1 VSFNRLFVAATFAIV
16 IAGVAAAFT
25 FLGTPNYERLE
36 AVDEVRVTDLQ
47 RIASLLHD
55 KYQNGNLPSRLSEGM
70 TLRDPVTKQTYQY
83 RRLDR
88 KHYVLCAVFAAAES
102 SDRGQQYPPGA
113 QWLPRDWPHSA
124 GRACYELDVT
134 ASPPEPPRVLVA
146 SPHASDEDDTG
157 LTP

>member
-1 VSFNRLFVAATFAIV
+1 MSFNRLFVAATFAIV

-25 FLGTPNYERLE
+25 FLGTPSYERLV
-36 AVDEVRVTDLQ
+36 ALDEVRVTDLQ

-55 KYQNGNLPSRLSEGM
+55 KYQTGNLPDRLSEGM
-70 TLRDPVTKQTYQY
+70 MLKDPVTKRAYQY
-83 RRLDR
+83 RRVDG

-102 SDRGQQYPPGA
+102 PDRGQQYPPGA

-134 ASPPEPPRVLVA
+134 ASPPEPP
-146 SPHASDEDDTG
+146 HALQAPPSDSDEDDSG

>member
-16 IAGVAAAFT
+16 LGGVAAAFT
-25 FLGTPNYERLE
+25 FLGTPSYERLV
-36 AVDEVRVTDLQ
+36 ALDEVRVTDLQ

-55 KYQNGNLPSRLSEGM
+55 KYQNGNLPSRLSESM
-70 TLRDPVTKQTYQY
+70 TLKDPVTKQAYRY
-83 RRLDR
+83 RRVDR
-88 KHYVLCAVFAAAES
+88 KHYVLCAVFGAAES

-113 QWLPRDWPHSA
+113 RWLPRDWPHAA

-134 ASPPEPPRVLVA
+134 ASPPEPPHALPA
-146 SPHASDEDDTG
+146 SPSGSDEDDTG